1 MATDEKAFSCRA
13 DEQHFPRS
21 GRGCSRQALHT
32 LRRAGELLVELSP
45 TAASNK
51 DWKKLPVLYC
61 VYSNN
66 ESLEEGV
73 RNI

>member
-21 GRGCSRQALHT
+21 GRGHSRQALHT
-32 LRRAGELLVELSP
+32 PRCAGELLVELSP

>member
-1 MATDEKAFSCRA
+1 MASDGKAFSCRA
-13 DEQHFPRS
+13 DERRFPRV
-21 GRGCSRQALHT
+21 GRERSREPLYTQ
-32 LRRAGELLVELSP
+32 RRAGELLVELSP
-45 TAASNK
+45 IAASNK
-51 DWKKLPVLYC
+51 DSKKLPVLYC

>member
-1 MATDEKAFSCRA
+1 VLNSC
-13 DEQHFPRS
+13 
-21 GRGCSRQALHT
+21 QAPSTHRHT
-32 LRRAGELLVELSP
+32 GELLVELSP
-45 TAASNK
+45 IAASK
-51 DWKKLPVLYC
+51 EDLKRLPVLCC